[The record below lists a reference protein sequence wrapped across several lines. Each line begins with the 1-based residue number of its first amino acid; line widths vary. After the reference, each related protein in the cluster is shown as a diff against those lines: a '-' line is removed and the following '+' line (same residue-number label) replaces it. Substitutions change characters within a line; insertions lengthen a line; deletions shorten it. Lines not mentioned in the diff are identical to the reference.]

1 MKWGDTGM
9 FGYIRPLVDDMKVRE
24 NEMYR
29 AIYCG
34 LCRAMGHH
42 TGCAS
47 RMTLSYDFVFL
58 SAFRAAITGVRFDPQ
73 PHRCIMHPVKRRMM
87 AEDNE
92 IFAYCARAAAYLT
105 YAKLEDDLA
114 DESGARR
121 LAAKSLRPAAAD
133 MRKKAGALPELEAS
147 IASSLEALRKLEAAE
162 SDSID
167 ETAECFGQ
175 LLSDIFAHGLTGT
188 DARIAREVGRAVG
201 RFIYVIDAADDA
213 PEDGKKNRYNP
224 ILRRYGQDILVE
236 REYTDRAGNTKT
248 AVRIDENTAQDLYIA
263 ALNDLSR
270 LSAAIE
276 LMDFTRAGCEVEGI
290 VKNTVYLGMPA
301 ELRRVLAIDESL

>member
-1 MKWGDTGM
+1 M
-9 FGYIRPLVDDMKVRE
+9 FGYIRPLVGDMKVRE

-34 LCRAMGHH
+34 LCRAMGQH

-58 SAFRAAITGVRFDPQ
+58 SAFRAAITGEKFDPQ
-73 PHRCIMHPVKRRMM
+73 PHRCLMHPVKRRLM
-87 AEDNE
+87 AEDNDT
-92 IFAYCARAAAYLT
+92 FSYCARAAAYLT

-114 DESGARR
+114 DEAGARR
-121 LAAKSLRPAAAD
+121 LAAKSLRPAAGH
-133 MRKKAGALPELEAS
+133 MRKKAGDNPDLEKGITEALT
-147 IASSLEALRKLEAAE
+147 ALRKLEKEE

-167 ETAECFGQ
+167 ETAECFGM
-175 LLSDIFAHGLTGT
+175 LLADIFANGLSGNDT
-188 DARIAREVGRAVG
+188 RIAREVGRAVG

-213 PEDGKKNRYNP
+213 PEDGAKDRYNP
-224 ILRRYGQDILVE
+224 ILRRYGKEILVE
-236 REYTDRAGNTKT
+236 REITERNGTKKT
-248 AVRIDENTAQDLYIA
+248 AIRLKEHVAQDIYIA

-276 LMDFTRAGCEVEGI
+276 LMDFSRCQSEVEGI
-290 VKNTVYLGMPA
+290 LKNTVYLGMPA
-301 ELRRVLAIDESL
+301 ELRRVLAIGESV

>member
-1 MKWGDTGM
+1 MCGDTGM
-9 FGYIRPLVDDMKVRE
+9 FGYIKPLVDEIKVRE
-24 NEMYR
+24 NEMFR

-34 LCRAMGHH
+34 LCRAMGNH

-58 SAFRAAITGVRFDPQ
+58 AAFRAAVTGEKFDPQ
-73 PHRCIMHPVKRRMM
+73 PHRCMMHPIKRRKM
-87 AEDNE
+87 AEDNDT
-92 IFAYCARAAAYLT
+92 FAYCARAAAYLT
-105 YAKLEDDLA
+105 CAKLEDDLA

-121 LAAKSLRPAAAD
+121 LAAKALRPTAAG
-133 MRKKAGALPELEAS
+133 MRKKAGDLPELEKAMAAS
-147 IASSLEALRKLEAAE
+147 LSDLRKLEEAE

-167 ETAECFGQ
+167 ETAECFGR
-175 LLSDIFAHGLTGT
+175 LLAHIFAYGLTGT

-213 PEDGKKNRYNP
+213 PEDGKKDRYNP
-224 ILRRYGQDILVE
+224 ILRRYGKDILTE
-236 REYTDRAGNTKT
+236 RAFTDRAGNTKT
-248 AVRIDENTAQDLYIA
+248 AVRIDERTAQDIYVA

-270 LSAAIE
+270 LSTAIE
-276 LMDFTRAGCEVEGI
+276 LMDFTRTQSEVEGI

-301 ELRRVLAIDESL
+301 ELRRVLAIGEPK

>member
-1 MKWGDTGM
+1 M
-9 FGYIRPLVDDMKVRE
+9 FGYIRPLVGDMRVRE

-58 SAFRAAITGVRFDPQ
+58 SAFRATITGEKFDPQ
-73 PHRCIMHPVKRRMM
+73 PHRCLMHPVKRRRM
-87 AEDNE
+87 AEDNDT
-92 IFAYCARAAAYLT
+92 FAYCARAAAYLT
-105 YAKLEDDLA
+105 CAKLEDDLA
-114 DESGARR
+114 DETGMRR
-121 LAAKSLRPAAAD
+121 LAAKSLRPAARG
-133 MRKKAGALPELEAS
+133 MRQKAGDNPSLEES
-147 IASSLEALRKLEAAE
+147 IASSLAALRKLEE
-162 SDSID
+162 DNSDSID
-167 ETAECFGQ
+167 ETAECFGR
-175 LLSDIFAHGLTGT
+175 LLGDIFAGDLDGK

-213 PEDGKKNRYNP
+213 PEDARRDRYNP
-224 ILRRYGQDILVE
+224 ILRRYGKEILCE
-236 REYTDRAGNTKT
+236 REITERDGTKKK
-248 AVRIDENTAQDLYIA
+248 AIRINENTAQDIYIA
-263 ALNDLSR
+263 ALNDLGR

-276 LMDFTRAGCEVEGI
+276 LIDFSRCQSEVEGI

-301 ELRRVLAIDESL
+301 ELRRVLAIGEAV

>member
-1 MKWGDTGM
+1 M
-9 FGYIRPLVDDMKVRE
+9 FGYIRPLVDEMKVRE

-58 SAFRAAITGVRFDPQ
+58 SVFRAAITGETFTPH
-73 PHRCIMHPVKRRMM
+73 PHRCLMHPVKPRPM
-87 AEDNE
+87 AEDNDTYA
-92 IFAYCARAAAYLT
+92 FCARAAAYLT

-114 DESGARR
+114 DERGGRR
-121 LAAKSLRPAAAD
+121 MAAKSLIPAARD
-133 MRKKAGALPELEAS
+133 MRKKAGEIPELQES
-147 IASSLEALRKLEAAE
+147 ISCHLRALQALEEAE

-175 LLSDIFAHGLTGT
+175 LLADIFCHGLSGT
-188 DARIAREVGRAVG
+188 HARIAREVGRSVG

-213 PEDGKKNRYNP
+213 PEDGEKHRYNP
-224 ILRRYGQDILVE
+224 ILRRYGADILTK
-236 REYTDRAGNTKT
+236 REITLRDGTKKT
-248 AVRIDENTAQDLYIA
+248 ALRINEATAQDIYIA
-263 ALNDLSR
+263 ALNDLGR
-270 LSAAIE
+270 LSAAVE
-276 LMDFTRAGCEVEGI
+276 LMDFSRTQSEVEGI
-290 VKNTVYLGMPA
+290 LKNTVYLGMPS
-301 ELRRVLAIDESL
+301 ELRRVLAIGDTV

>member
-1 MKWGDTGM
+1 
-9 FGYIRPLVDDMKVRE
+9 
-24 NEMYR
+24 
-29 AIYCG
+29 
-34 LCRAMGHH
+34 
-42 TGCAS
+42 
-47 RMTLSYDFVFL
+47 
-58 SAFRAAITGVRFDPQ
+58 
-73 PHRCIMHPVKRRMM
+73 
-87 AEDNE
+87 
-92 IFAYCARAAAYLT
+92 
-105 YAKLEDDLA
+105 
-114 DESGARR
+114 
-121 LAAKSLRPAAAD
+121 

-147 IASSLEALRKLEAAE
+147 IASSLEDLRKLEAAE

-167 ETAECFGQ
+167 ETAECFGR
-175 LLSDIFAHGLTGT
+175 LLADIFAHGLTGT

-276 LMDFTRAGCEVEGI
+276 LMDFTRTGSEVEGI

>member
-1 MKWGDTGM
+1 M
-9 FGYIRPLVDDMKVRE
+9 FGYIRPLVDEMKVRE

-58 SAFRAAITGVRFDPQ
+58 SVFRAAITGEKFTPHL
-73 PHRCIMHPVKRRMM
+73 HRCMMHPVKRRQM

-92 IFAYCARAAAYLT
+92 TFAFCARAAAYLT
-105 YAKLEDDLA
+105 YAKLEDDLT
-114 DESGARR
+114 DERGGRRMAAQSLLHAAR
-121 LAAKSLRPAAAD
+121 D
-133 MRKKAGALPELEAS
+133 MRKKAGEIPELRDS
-147 IASSLEALRKLEAAE
+147 ISSHLKALQALEKAE

-167 ETAECFGQ
+167 ETAECFGG
-175 LLSDIFAHGLTGT
+175 LLADIFSHGLTGT

-213 PEDGKKNRYNP
+213 PEDGEKHRYNP
-224 ILRRYGQDILVE
+224 ILRRYGADILTK
-236 REYTDRAGNTKT
+236 REITLRDGTKKT
-248 AVRIDENTAQDLYIA
+248 ATRINEATAQDIYIA
-263 ALNDLSR
+263 ALHDLGR
-270 LSAAIE
+270 LSAAVE
-276 LMDFTRAGCEVEGI
+276 LMDFSRTQSEVEGI
-290 VKNTVYLGMPA
+290 LKNTVYLGMPT
-301 ELRRVLAIDESL
+301 ELRRVLAIGDTV

>member
-1 MKWGDTGM
+1 M
-9 FGYIRPLVDDMKVRE
+9 FGYIRPLVDEMKVRE

-58 SAFRAAITGVRFDPQ
+58 AAFRAAITGEKFDPQ
-73 PHRCIMHPVKRRMM
+73 PHRCLMHPMKRRMM
-87 AEDNE
+87 AEDNDT
-92 IFAYCARAAAYLT
+92 FAYCARAAAYLT

-121 LAAKSLRPAAAD
+121 LAAKSLRPTAAG
-133 MRKKAGALPELEAS
+133 MRKKAGDLPELEAS
-147 IASSLEALRKLEAAE
+147 IAASLGDLRALEEAG

-167 ETAECFGQ
+167 ETAECFGR
-175 LLSDIFAHGLTGT
+175 LLADIFAFGLTGT

-201 RFIYVIDAADDA
+201 RFIYVTDAADDA
-213 PEDGKKNRYNP
+213 PEDGTKNRYNP
-224 ILRRYGQDILVE
+224 ILRRYGKEILKE
-236 REYTDRAGNTKT
+236 REITDRRDEKKT
-248 AVRIDENTAQDLYIA
+248 AVRIDEETAQDIYVA
-263 ALNDLSR
+263 ALNDLGR

-276 LMDFTRAGCEVEGI
+276 LMDFTRTGSEVEGI

-301 ELRRVLAIDESL
+301 ELRRVLAIGEPK

>member
-1 MKWGDTGM
+1 M
-9 FGYIRPLVDDMKVRE
+9 FGYIRPLVDEMKVRE

-58 SAFRAAITGVRFDPQ
+58 AAFRAAITGEKFIPQ
-73 PHRCIMHPVKRRMM
+73 PHRCVMHPVKPRMM
-87 AEDNE
+87 AEDNDT
-92 IFAYCARAAAYLT
+92 FAYCARAAAYLT

-114 DESGARR
+114 DESGVRC
-121 LAAKSLRPAAAD
+121 LAAKSLRPAAAG
-133 MRKKAGALPELEAS
+133 MRKQAGDLPELEES
-147 IASSLEALRKLEAAE
+147 IITSLSALGELEKAG

-167 ETAECFGQ
+167 ETAECFGR
-175 LLSDIFAHGLTGT
+175 LLAAIFSYGLTGT

-213 PEDGKKNRYNP
+213 PEDGEKNRYNP
-224 ILRRYGQDILVE
+224 ILRRYGKDILRE
-236 REYTDRAGNTKT
+236 REYTDRAGKTKT
-248 AVRIDENTAQDLYIA
+248 AVRIDERTAQDIYIA
-263 ALNDLSR
+263 ALNDLGR

-276 LMDFTRAGCEVEGI
+276 LMDFTRTGSEVEGI

-301 ELRRVLAIDESL
+301 ELRRVLAISEPK

>member
-1 MKWGDTGM
+1 M
-9 FGYIRPLVDDMKVRE
+9 FGYIRPLVDEMKVRE

-58 SAFRAAITGVRFDPQ
+58 SAFRAAITGEKFTPQ
-73 PHRCIMHPVKRRMM
+73 PHRCAMHPVKRRMM
-87 AEDNE
+87 AEDNDT
-92 IFAYCARAAAYLT
+92 FTYCARAAAYLT
-105 YAKLEDDLA
+105 YAKLEDDVA
-114 DESGARR
+114 DESGAKR
-121 LAAKSLRPAAAD
+121 LAAKSLRPAASN
-133 MRKKAGALPELEAS
+133 MRKKAGDLPTLEESITAS
-147 IASSLEALRKLEAAE
+147 LSDLRKLEE
-162 SDSID
+162 ERSDSID
-167 ETAECFGQ
+167 ETAACFGR
-175 LLSDIFAHGLTGT
+175 LLAEIFAYGLSDT

-213 PEDGKKNRYNP
+213 PEDGERNRYNP
-224 ILRRYGQDILVE
+224 ILCRYGKDILQK
-236 REYTDRAGNTKT
+236 REYTDRTGKTVT
-248 AVRIDENTAQDLYIA
+248 AVRIDERTAQDIYIA
-263 ALNDLSR
+263 ALHDLGR

-276 LMDFTRAGCEVEGI
+276 LIDFSRTGSEVEGI

-301 ELRRVLAIDESL
+301 ELRRVLAISESK

>member
-1 MKWGDTGM
+1 M
-9 FGYIRPLVDDMKVRE
+9 FGYIRPLVDEMKVRE

-58 SAFRAAITGVRFDPQ
+58 AAFRAAITGEKFIPQ
-73 PHRCIMHPVKRRMM
+73 PHRCVMHPVKPRMM
-87 AEDNE
+87 AEDNDT
-92 IFAYCARAAAYLT
+92 FAYCARAAAYLT

-114 DESGARR
+114 DESGVRR
-121 LAAKSLRPAAAD
+121 LTVKSLKPTAAG
-133 MRKKAGALPELEAS
+133 MRKKAGNLPELQES
-147 IASSLEALRKLEAAE
+147 ITSSLSDLRTLEEAE

-167 ETAECFGQ
+167 ETAECFGR
-175 LLSDIFAHGLTGT
+175 LLADIFSYGLTGT

-213 PEDGKKNRYNP
+213 PEDGKKDRYNP
-224 ILRRYGQDILVE
+224 ILRRYGKDILAE
-236 REYTDRAGNTKT
+236 RKFTDRAGKTKT
-248 AVRIDENTAQDLYIA
+248 AVRIDERTAEDIYIA
-263 ALNDLSR
+263 ALNDLGR

-276 LMDFTRAGCEVEGI
+276 LMDFTRTGSEVEGI

-301 ELRRVLAIDESL
+301 ELRRVLAISEPK